1 MPHGVSRIEELSVTD
16 IRHKPSLVIL
26 THLVGDRVKGVA
38 SLPPR
43 SVHLLG
49 SGPQIGH
56 CPPFPRASHRQGVSM
71 QCFKGSFLSYSLL
84 PTVL

>member
-38 SLPPR
+38 APPGLYIWEA
-43 SVHLLG
+43 VHKL
-49 SGPQIGH
+49 
-56 CPPFPRASHRQGVSM
+56 A
-71 QCFKGSFLSYSLL
+71 
-84 PTVL
+84 TVLRSLVLVTGRESPCSALKGHF